1 MLGAISLILMGARQT
16 GDRKLPGQGYDLGES
31 SAEEALRFI
40 ESLRLVQD
48 GFTVVS
54 DPVARGG
61 DLFVIAEV
69 DGDGRAVEL
78 LHQRLWNYWE
88 TWRLQARIKR

>member
-16 GDRKLPGQGYDLGES
+16 GDRKLPSQGYDLGES

-40 ESLRLVQD
+40 ASLQRLQD

-54 DPVARGG
+54 DPVAQRG
-61 DLFVIAEV
+61 DLFVVVEV
-69 DGDGRAVEL
+69 DGDDRAVEL
-78 LHQRLWNYWE
+78 LHRRLWNHWE
-88 TWRLQARIKR
+88 TWRLQGRIKR